1 MVKEY
6 DTLLLRKVTAADEKL
21 VLLWAND
28 PETRKWSFNSNAIT
42 PSGHKKWFKSKLNDQ
57 NVLMWILE
65 DNNRPAGLVRLEKE
79 NNEVVL
85 NYLIA
90 PKERGKGL
98 AKIMLEMAIDM
109 KEDYWGNNKVL
120 AYTLPKNIPSIKS
133 LQKAGFFLVDS
144 TDGKSCYVFYKSKK
158 VDTVRE

>member
-1 MVKEY
+1 
-6 DTLLLRKVTAADEKL
+6 
-21 VLLWAND
+21 
-28 PETRKWSFNSNAIT
+28 
-42 PSGHKKWFKSKLNDQ
+42 
-57 NVLMWILE
+57 MWILE

-98 AKIMLEMAIDM
+98 AKIMLEMAMDM

-133 LQKAGFFLVDS
+133 LEKAGFSLVES
-144 TDGKSCYVFYKSKK
+144 TDKKSLYVFYKTKK
-158 VDTVRE
+158 VDTITE

>member
-1 MVKEY
+1 MLKEY
-6 DTLLLRKVTAADEKL
+6 DTLFLRKVTVDDEKL

-42 PSGHKKWFKSKLNDQ
+42 SSGHKKWFKSKLNEQ
-57 NVLMWILE
+57 NALMWIFE

-98 AKIMLEMAIDM
+98 AKKCL
-109 KEDYWGNNKVL
+109 
-120 AYTLPKNIPSIKS
+120 
-133 LQKAGFFLVDS
+133 
-144 TDGKSCYVFYKSKK
+144 
-158 VDTVRE
+158 R

>member
-1 MVKEY
+1 MIKEY

-21 VLLWAND
+21 LLLWAND
-28 PETRKWSFNSNAIT
+28 PETRKWSFNSSAIT
-42 PSGHKKWFKSKLNDQ
+42 PSGHKKWFESKLNDQ

-79 NNEVVL
+79 NNGVVL

-90 PKERGKGL
+90 PKDRGKGL
-98 AKIMLEMAIDM
+98 AKVMLEMAMDM

-133 LQKAGFFLVDS
+133 LEKAGFSLVES
-144 TDGKSCYVFYKSKK
+144 TDKKSLYVFYKTKK
-158 VDTVRE
+158 VDTITE

>member
-1 MVKEY
+1 MIKEY

-21 VLLWAND
+21 LLRWAND

-42 PSGHKKWFKSKLNDQ
+42 PVGHKKWFKSKLNDQ

-144 TDGKSCYVFYKSKK
+144 TDGKSCYVFYKTKK
-158 VDTVRE
+158 VDTIME

>member
-6 DTLLLRKVTAADEKL
+6 DTLLLGKVTAADEKL
-21 VLLWAND
+21 VLLWTND
-28 PETRKWSFNSNAIT
+28 PVIRKWSFNSNAIT
-42 PSGHKKWFKSKLNDQ
+42 SSGHKKWFKRKLNDQ
-57 NVLMWILE
+57 NTLMWILE

-79 NNEVVL
+79 NNGVVL

-98 AKIMLEMAIDM
+98 AKIMLEMAMDM

-133 LQKAGFFLVDS
+133 LEKVGFFLVDS
-144 TDGKSCYVFYKSKK
+144 TGEKSCYVFYKTKK
-158 VDTVRE
+158 VDTGRE